1 MSRLVGIAF
10 VAAATACF
18 AVMDITTKVVALVA
32 PLMMAL
38 AMRNG
43 LQALLVGATLLPRR
57 GLGLLRTRR
66 PVLQVLRGLMLVGCS
81 GTAFL
86 AVQVMPVAEF
96 TAIVLLTPLA
106 LTALAAWRGG
116 SRIGLAQWALVF
128 GGFAGALLIVRPHG
142 QALSDGIALPLAI
155 IFVNTAYQ
163 WVTALL
169 AGQEDAGTMQ
179 LWTAGTGA
187 LVTAAALPFV
197 WTALPAWAWGSLVLL
212 AALAT
217 LAHGLL
223 ILAYRHAPVVVL
235 APYFYLQIAYATLGG
250 WLLFGQVPD
259 AKAALGIALIAVCGA
274 AGTWL
279 SAGPRTAPPTSNPER
294 SASHVQE
301 PDQR

>member
-1 MSRLVGIAF
+1 MSRLAGIGF

-18 AVMDITTKVVALVA
+18 AVMDMTTKVVALVA

-57 GLGLLRTRR
+57 GLRLLHTQR
-66 PVLQVLRGLMLVGCS
+66 PALQALRGLMLVGCS
-81 GTAFL
+81 GTAFM

-106 LTALAAWRGG
+106 LTALAAWRGAH
-116 SRIGLAQWALVF
+116 RIGLTQWALVL
-128 GGFAGALLIVRPHG
+128 GGFIGALLIVRPRG
-142 QALSDGIALPLAI
+142 DAWAGGIVLPLAI
-155 IFVNTAYQ
+155 IVVNTAYQ

-169 AGQEDAGTMQ
+169 ASHEDAGTMQ
-179 LWTAGTGA
+179 LWTAGTGVA
-187 LVTAAALPFV
+187 VTSVALPFV
-197 WTALPAWAWGSLVLL
+197 WTALPAWAWGLLLLL

-235 APYFYLQIAYATLGG
+235 APYLYLQIAYATLGG
-250 WLLFGQVPD
+250 WLLFGQIPD
-259 AKAALGIALIAVCGA
+259 ARAAWGIGLIAACGA
-274 AGTWL
+274 AGTRL
-279 SAGPRTAPPTSNPER
+279 ATRRPQPVSTP
-294 SASHVQE
+294 
-301 PDQR
+301 